1 MSRAS
6 IGVVHQELNI
16 DPFFTPYEAVNTQ
29 AGLYSIPRA
38 KRQIMKTLDMVALG
52 DRAHAYARTLSGGM
66 MRRLM
71 IAKAMVHQP
80 PVLILDEPTAGVD
93 VELRHQLWETVHRTK
108 RLMAPR

>member
-1 MSRAS
+1 M
-6 IGVVHQELNI
+6 VHQELNI
-16 DPFFTPYEAVNTQ
+16 DLFFTPYEAVNTQ

-66 MRRLM
+66 DAAADDRQGE
-71 IAKAMVHQP
+71 VHQP

-93 VELRHQLWETVHRTK
+93 VELPHQLWETVPELNADGTTIILTTHY
-108 RLMAPR
+108 